1 MPLPIALVIDDDAPA
16 RSLVVHALRERY
28 DVQEAATVAAA
39 LEAVRQSPPDVVVL
53 DLCLDREPGELHA
66 ALVRRGLPV
75 VLVSGQEP
83 RRLPAE
89 AEARGWTY
97 LTKPVDP
104 PVLAAAVDAA
114 YATREER
121 MTPTIPPGTRPTAPT
136 PPPPPPSA
144 TASPVPTAPTD
155 PPHASEGTTDD
166 APAQPD
172 TRPAAVQI
180 RDLETRRQLR
190 AFCALLVGGLT
201 AYFESRGHTVPG
213 LTVGCITGLGIGVPA
228 LRRAFEKR
236 PVTTASGIVAL
247 VALAVTGD
255 VAGSRAVS
263 HLAAIGTG
271 TLGLVDDA
279 VRTLRG

>member
-1 MPLPIALVIDDDAPA
+1 MPLPVALVIDDDGPA
-16 RSLVVHALRERY
+16 RGLVVHALRERY
-28 DVQEAATVAAA
+28 DVHEAATVAAA

-104 PVLAAAVDAA
+104 PMLAAAVDAA
-114 YATREER
+114 HATREER

-136 PPPPPPSA
+136 PPPSA
-144 TASPVPTAPTD
+144 TASPVPTAPAE
-155 PPHASEGTTDD
+155 PPHASEDTTDD

-190 AFCALLVGGLT
+190 AFCALLVGALT

-236 PVTTASGIVAL
+236 PLTTVSGIAAL
-247 VALAVTGD
+247 FALAITGD

-263 HLAAIGTG
+263 HLAALGTG